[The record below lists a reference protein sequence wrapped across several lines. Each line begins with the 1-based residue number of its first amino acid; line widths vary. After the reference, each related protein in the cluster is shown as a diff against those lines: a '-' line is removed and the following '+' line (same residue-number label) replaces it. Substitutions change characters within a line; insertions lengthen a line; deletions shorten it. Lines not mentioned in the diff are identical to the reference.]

1 MSSWI
6 VNDSVINSV
15 IELTQEFD
23 FYDTL
28 KSKLEILKFVDK
40 SGFVDWKKY
49 GQALLDMN
57 YDAIN
62 QRYNT
67 KEKSSKFKLKSTEF
81 DIYQKI
87 KNLHCF
93 NYQCSEGN
101 VPETPL
107 FKFIEELNN
116 TVENGIITRTQIYEE
131 AKWGTE

>member
-6 VNDSVINSV
+6 VSDTVINSV

-49 GQALLDMN
+49 GQALIGMN
-57 YDAIN
+57 YEAVN
-62 QRYNT
+62 QRYEE
-67 KEKSSKFKLKSTEF
+67 KEKSSKFKLKKTEF
-81 DIYQKI
+81 EVYQKI

-93 NYQCSEGN
+93 NYQCSEGD

-107 FKFIEELNN
+107 FKFVEELIH
-116 TVENGIITRTQIYEE
+116 TVENGMIIRTQIYEE

>member
-6 VNDSVINSV
+6 VSDTVINSV

-49 GQALLDMN
+49 GQALIGMN
-57 YDAIN
+57 YEAVN
-62 QRYNT
+62 QRYDE
-67 KEKSSKFKLKSTEF
+67 KEKSSKFKLKKTEF
-81 DIYQKI
+81 DVYQKI

-107 FKFIEELNN
+107 FKFVEELIH
-116 TVENGIITRTQIYEE
+116 TVENGMIIRTQIYEE